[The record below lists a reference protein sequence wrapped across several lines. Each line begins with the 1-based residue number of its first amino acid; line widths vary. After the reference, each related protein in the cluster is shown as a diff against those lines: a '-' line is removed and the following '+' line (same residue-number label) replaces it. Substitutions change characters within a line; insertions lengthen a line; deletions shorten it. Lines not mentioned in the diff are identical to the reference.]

1 MGAPKT
7 PQQAMRRAWQA
18 EKNTDP
24 EVAEMVLYHGT
35 TDKFDAFDP
44 QKFGGQ
50 SSISESGGKG
60 VWLTSSPKVAD
71 FYGDMSAVTKSNRQ
85 FPNWDDRSQAM
96 AARQEISKGKQV
108 MPLTVRGRLKE
119 IDMAGAKYSQD
130 MSLSKLADDARA
142 EGFDGVRFRNFVDGP
157 EVADHVLIFDPSNI
171 RSVNAAFDPDNAASP
186 ILTAGLGGGGRKPP
200 PDSPEAI
207 TEAVRGIA
215 RQTPPTPPGGPVIP
229 PRGNMR
235 GVLQAPER
243 IPPASPMAGQV
254 PPPLPPRPVS
264 NRAPTSNMPTTTE
277 MGLMAGTGMAVGG
290 AFLMEKANDPATF
303 GLASFDEL
311 PPDHPLRDPQYR
323 QMALMAQM
331 KQPPKAPPPIMPG
344 GVLPPR

>member
-1 MGAPKT
+1 
-7 PQQAMRRAWQA
+7 MRRAWQA

-171 RSVNAAFDPDNAASP
+171 RSVNAAFDPDKAASP
-186 ILTAGLGGGGRKPP
+186 ILTAGLGGNTPTTPQQAARAELPG
-200 PDSPEAI
+200 SPEYEAAKAKGLDMSQAGRMARAREMGFDTDTVLYHGTNADI
-207 TEAVRGIA
+207 SEVTPLRGNASSVFGSGFYLSRSPASASRWAASKGGEGQNVLPLVIKPEGILRSAPMTEADAAKISA
-215 RQTPPTPPGGPVIP
+215 
-229 PRGNMR
+229 
-235 GVLQAPER
+235 
-243 IPPASPMAGQV
+243 
-254 PPPLPPRPVS
+254 
-264 NRAPTSNMPTTTE
+264 
-277 MGLMAGTGMAVGG
+277 
-290 AFLMEKANDPATF
+290 
-303 GLASFDEL
+303 
-311 PPDHPLRDPQYR
+311 Y
-323 QMALMAQM
+323 
-331 KQPPKAPPPIMPG
+331 
-344 GVLPPR
+344 